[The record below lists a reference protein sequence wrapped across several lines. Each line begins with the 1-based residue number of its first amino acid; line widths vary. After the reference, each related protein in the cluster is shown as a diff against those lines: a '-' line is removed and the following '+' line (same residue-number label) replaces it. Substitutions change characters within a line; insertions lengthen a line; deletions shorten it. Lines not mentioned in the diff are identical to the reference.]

1 MDDLTRKIE
10 LRPTESSPLPILVV
24 LLAGIVSLN
33 VASAV
38 LALLAA

>member
-1 MDDLTRKIE
+1 LIE
-10 LRPTESSPLPILVV
+10 TLPLPIPAV

-38 LALLAA
+38 LPLLAA